1 MHQTTF
7 EAIGTRWW
15 IEIFDN
21 LDEIKSTAVFNS
33 CAFLIQEFDKKY
45 SRFKNN
51 SVLTQLNTERI
62 IENPDPEFVD
72 LLLFGQR
79 LFNRSNNKFNI
90 LIGQVLESRGYDAN
104 YTFKASGIT
113 PQIGNPNTDL
123 IITDTKI
130 EILKGSIDN
139 GGYGKGYLV
148 DLVAEYLKAQGVQFF
163 LINAGGD
170 MYVTSELGE
179 PITIHLEHPT
189 KSRKSIGT
197 TTLLNQGFAASSPFK
212 RQWKINNETVSHIV
226 NEGTEQFASY
236 VKAETA
242 GDADAFATTA
252 LLTDADTLLK
262 LATLE
267 NISIARFSPTTGKLW
282 ATPTFSTQA
291 NVN

>member
-15 IEIFDN
+15 IEVFDN
-21 LDEIKSTAVFNS
+21 LDEIKCADVFNS

-62 IENPDPEFVD
+62 IENPDPEFIE
-72 LLLFGQR
+72 LLLFGQQ
-79 LFNRSNNKFNI
+79 LFNRTNNKFNI
-90 LIGQVLESRGYDAN
+90 LIGQVLESRGYDAD

-130 EILKGSIDN
+130 KVLKGNVDN
-139 GGYGKGYLV
+139 GGYGKGYLI
-148 DLVAEYLKAQGVQFF
+148 DLVAEHLKAQGVQFF

-179 PITIHLEHPT
+179 PIIVHLEHPT
-189 KSRKSIGT
+189 KPQKSIGT

-212 RQWKINNETVSHIV
+212 RQWKINNETVSHII

-242 GDADAFATTA
+242 RDADAFATTA
-252 LLTDADTLLK
+252 LLSTTDELLEINK
-262 LATLE
+262 RE
-267 NISIARFSPTTGKLW
+267 HISISRFSPSSGNFWRTSD
-282 ATPTFSTQA
+282 FI
-291 NVN
+291 